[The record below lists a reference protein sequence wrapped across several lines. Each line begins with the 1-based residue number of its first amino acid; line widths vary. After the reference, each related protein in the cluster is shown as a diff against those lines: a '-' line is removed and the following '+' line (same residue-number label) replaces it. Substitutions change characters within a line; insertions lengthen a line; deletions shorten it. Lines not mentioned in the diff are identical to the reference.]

1 MWSYSPTFPGRIVY
15 SENALNTWDG
25 GMQKHVVFPLKD
37 ITGAVVPNAYLVG
50 TEEATNNDFQDYVY
64 IIRNV
69 APYRPRRRRATSTS
83 NGDSRRSRLCAVAQ
97 TTLASRSPCPNE
109 NLTLGMVTQEDYDTW
124 RANFGTMPGSAPRCR
139 CCRLAN
145 YRRSVIVVVQ
155 NEVGAVSATAFASLD
170 DVSPEVK
177 VDDELSRL
185 LASAFSKRDLSPF
198 RRGAASHHH
207 RAVDVSVQD
216 IDLNLAVQHRGRGTR
231 QADFNVAADQ
241 DASEAGDRDDASTVV
256 PAELGRT
263 FRSTFRRFSR

>member
-1 MWSYSPTFPGRIVY
+1 MY

-25 GMQKHVVFPLKD
+25 GNQKHVVFPLKD

-50 TEEATNNDFQDYVY
+50 IEEATNNDFQDYVY

-69 APYRPRRRRATSTS
+69 APYVLGVPGDFNS
-83 NGDSRRSRLCAVAQ
+83 NGEVDTADYVLWRKNLGQPIA
-97 TTLASRSPCPNE
+97 LPNE
-109 NLTLGMVTQEDYDTW
+109 NVTLGMVTQEDYATW
-124 RANFGTMPGSAPRCR
+124 RANFGTMPGSGAAVSLLSNLPTIDAPS
-139 CCRLAN
+139 LWA
-145 YRRSVIVVVQ
+145 Q

-263 FRSTFRRFSR
+263 FRSMFRRFSR